1 MNRHT
6 NLLAYND
13 HEIFTSYDK
22 ARHYKAE
29 KLAST
34 KKNIAFIKE
43 HFNKPISVLEIGSG
57 NSKFL
62 YSLHFASMLEKGYG
76 VEISKSRF
84 DFANQWKAEM
94 EICNVTN
101 FNENAITF
109 DLSKIPKVDLIYCVD
124 LALQFFEPV
133 EGKSDIKLLQ
143 RYYNHLNPGGKIILE
158 LDCHHRLIKNMKDGE
173 FNTTWQ
179 EFDEPDPWRYLL
191 WGCRYNK
198 TNKHMRIEKTFIRRD
213 SVEISK
219 SDVILK
225 NYERSDIVDMLKQC
239 KFKNIEVRENW
250 QQVTSDDTLEDEFI
264 VVGAKRS

>member
-1 MNRHT
+1 
-6 NLLAYND
+6 
-13 HEIFTSYDK
+13 
-22 ARHYKAE
+22 
-29 KLAST
+29 
-34 KKNIAFIKE
+34 
-43 HFNKPISVLEIGSG
+43 
-57 NSKFL
+57 
-62 YSLHFASMLEKGYG
+62 
-76 VEISKSRF
+76 
-84 DFANQWKAEM
+84 
-94 EICNVTN
+94 
-101 FNENAITF
+101 
-109 DLSKIPKVDLIYCVD
+109 
-124 LALQFFEPV
+124 
-133 EGKSDIKLLQ
+133 
-143 RYYNHLNPGGKIILE
+143 
-158 LDCHHRLIKNMKDGE
+158 MKDGE